1 MRRILVSIALLWVSL
16 LAHSQIKLPRLI
28 SDGMILQRETN
39 VKLWGWAAP
48 GEKITVGFNKKTFPT
63 TADANGR
70 WMVQLPSQKA
80 GGPFEMTFTASNK
93 IVVKNVL
100 FGDVWICGGQS
111 NMELMM
117 ERVKDKYADV
127 IAKDA
132 NPRIRQFL
140 IPDKYDFTRPHED
153 VESGEWVAA
162 DAKSILDFTAVGYF
176 FAADIYAKYNV
187 PIGLINTALGGSP
200 AEAWISEEALR
211 KFPSY
216 YNEAQ
221 MFKDND
227 LITAIESSD
236 RKRNSAWYG
245 MLNKSDEGLKRSWS
259 DPATDVSDWPQ
270 MNIPGYWADGEIGR
284 VNGSVWFRKEID
296 LPAHMVG
303 KAARLHLGR
312 IVDAD
317 SAYVNGK
324 FVGTTSYQYPP
335 RRYEIPPYTLKGG
348 KNTIIVRLINS
359 SGRGGFVPDKPY
371 ELICGSDTIDLKGAW
386 KHKLAA
392 TMEPLGPQTFIRW
405 KPIGLFNAMIAPIVN
420 YAIKGVIWYQGESN
434 TKKPSEYAELMHTLI
449 EDWRTRWQQGDVP
462 FLFVQ
467 LANFMEARREPTES
481 SWAELRQAQLK
492 TLTVPNTGMAVAIDV
507 GEWNDIHPEN
517 KADVGR
523 RLALQARR
531 IAYGDK
537 TIVASGPLYHSL
549 RREGNKL
556 VINFTETGSGLATSD
571 GKPPMHFS
579 IAGGDG
585 KFVWASAEIRGNTV
599 IVWNDAISD
608 PVSVRYAWADNPE
621 GVNLY
626 NKEKLPASPF
636 QARLSN

>member
-1 MRRILVSIALLWVSL
+1 MLVSIALILVSL
-16 LAHSQIKLPRLI
+16 AHAQIKLPRLI

-48 GEKITVGFNKKTFPT
+48 GEIITVGFNKKTFTT
-63 TADANGR
+63 TADANGK
-70 WMVQLPSQKA
+70 WMVLFPPQKA
-80 GGPFEMTFTASNK
+80 GGPYEITFAASNR
-93 IVVKNVL
+93 IVVKDIL

-117 ERVKDKYADV
+117 ERVKDKYDGV
-127 IAKDA
+127 IAKA
-132 NPRIRQFL
+132 SNPRIRQFL
-140 IPDKYDFTRPHED
+140 VPDKYDFTRPHED
-153 VESGEWVAA
+153 MESGEWVAA
-162 DAKSILDFTAVGYF
+162 DAQSILDFTAVGYF
-176 FAADIYAKYNV
+176 FAADIFAKYNV
-187 PIGLINTALGGSP
+187 PIGLINAALGGSP

-227 LITAIESSD
+227 LITTIESSD
-236 RKRNSAWYG
+236 RKRNGAWYG
-245 MLNKSDEGLKRSWS
+245 MLNKSDGGLNRRWS
-259 DPATDVSDWPQ
+259 DPATNVSDWPEMQ
-270 MNIPGYWADGEIGR
+270 IPGYWADGVIGR

-335 RRYEIPPYTLKGG
+335 RRYEIPPNTLRGG
-348 KNTIIVRLINS
+348 KNTIVVRVINS

-371 ELICGSDTIDLKGAW
+371 ELTCGSDTIDLKGTW

-405 KPIGLFNAMIAPIVN
+405 KPIGLFNAMIAPVLN

-434 TKKPSEYAELMHTLI
+434 TKKPSEYADLMRTLI
-449 EDWRTRWQQGDVP
+449 EDWRTRWQQGDFP

-467 LANFMEARREPTES
+467 LANFMEARQEPTES
-481 SWAELRQAQLK
+481 SWAELRQAQLS

-517 KADVGR
+517 KAEVGK
-523 RLALQARR
+523 RLALLARR

-537 TIVASGPLYHSL
+537 AIVASGPLY
-549 RREGNKL
+549 RDVKREGNKL
-556 VINFTETGSGLATSD
+556 IISFADMGSGLATSD
-571 GKPPMHFS
+571 GRPPKHFA
-579 IAGGDG
+579 IAGGDS
-585 KFVWASAEIRGNTV
+585 KFVWANAEIRGNTV
-599 IVWNDAISD
+599 IVWNDAIAN
-608 PVSVRYAWADNPE
+608 PVAVRYAWGDNPA
-621 GVNLY
+621 GANLC
-626 NKEKLPASPF
+626 NKEGLPASPF
-636 QARLSN
+636 EAKIK